1 MSKYTPIIGLEVHV
15 ELNTKTKMFC
25 SCSAEHFN
33 VPPNT
38 HTCPTCLGLPGA
50 LPTVNKKAS
59 EYCLKIGL
67 ALGCSLLD
75 NAVFARKHY
84 AYPDLAKGYQ
94 LTQYELPFCVNGQIK
109 IGDRDIRIKRVHME
123 EDTGK
128 LQHGNHQGKSASFV
142 DFNRS
147 GVPLVEIVTEADFR
161 SAEEVEEYARK
172 LQQLMRYLG
181 VSSADMDKGSMRF
194 EANISLIQTE
204 DDISNKILDDS
215 QLPKYKIEVKNLNSF
230 KALAGSVKHEVK
242 SQAEILDSGKLPPQ
256 ETKGWDDIKQQTYSQ
271 REKEEAHDYR
281 YFPDP
286 DISPMN
292 WMTKEESRLKS
303 ELPELP
309 WDKKSRYMTDLG
321 LSEYDASL
329 LIEDKNLAKY
339 FELGIS
345 DCHSELSEES
355 QTPESK
361 KQIAKKLTNWINGEL
376 ARLRNE
382 TSTDISDVKI
392 KPSQI
397 LQIISLVDSQKIS
410 GTNAKL
416 VFESIFTN
424 GGDVDTIVKE
434 KGLEQIQDTAAV
446 ETAVKNVLEAQ
457 PKAVADYRAGKE
469 TVIMFLIGMVMKEL
483 KGKGN
488 TEEIKEIIK
497 KII

>member
-1 MSKYTPIIGLEVHV
+1 MAKYQPIIGLEVHV
-15 ELNTKTKMFC
+15 ELDTKSKMFC
-25 SCSAEHFN
+25 ACSAEHFN
-33 VPPNT
+33 VAPNT

-50 LPTVNKKAS
+50 LPTVNQTAC

-67 ALGCSLLD
+67 AFGCSLLD
-75 NAVFARKHY
+75 QAIFARKHY

-94 LTQYELPFCVNGQIK
+94 LTQYELPFCVNGKIK
-109 IGDRDIRIKRVHME
+109 IGDRYIRIKRVHME

-128 LQHGNHQGKSASFV
+128 LQHGDYQGKNASFV

-161 SAEEVEEYARK
+161 SDEEVEEYARK

-181 VSSADMDKGSMRF
+181 VSTADMDKGSMRF
-194 EANISLIQTE
+194 EANISLKLTD
-204 DDISNKILDDS
+204 DDISNKILEDS
-215 QLPKYKIEVKNLNSF
+215 ELPKYKIEVKNLNSF
-230 KALAGSVKHEVK
+230 KALSGSVKHEVK
-242 SQAEILDSGKLPPQ
+242 SQAEILDSGAIPPQ
-256 ETKGWDDIKQQTYSQ
+256 ETKGWDDIKQKTYSQ
-271 REKEEAHDYR
+271 REKEDAHDYR

-292 WMTKEESRLKS
+292 WMKNEEARLKS

-309 WDKKSRYMTDLG
+309 WDKKARYISDLG
-321 LSEYDASL
+321 LSDYDASL
-329 LIEDKNLAKY
+329 LIEDKNLAAY
-339 FELGIS
+339 FEQGLQS
-345 DCHSELSEES
+345 TNDL
-355 QTPESK
+355 K
-361 KQIAKKLTNWINGEL
+361 YIAKKLTNWINGEL

-382 TSTDISDVKI
+382 HSLDIQQVKV

-397 LQIISLVDSQKIS
+397 LEIIALVDSQKVS
-410 GTNAKL
+410 GTNAKVL
-416 VFESIFTN
+416 FETVFTN
-424 GGDVDTIVKE
+424 GGDVATIVKE

-446 ETAVKNVLEAQ
+446 ETAVKKVLEDQ
-457 PKAVADYRAGKE
+457 PKAVADYKGGKE